1 MAKQVACEAADA
13 PEVQVNGRASQKEAL
28 RHLLAHGE
36 VGELAPPVAEA
47 AVRFCEELVRTGDS
61 RAALELADQLSPHRG
76 ELSPEVDLRLH
87 VARVTALVI
96 AGRYIEALELVR
108 RVFSESQP
116 VLPTCPN
123 LSGRLTVLEGMCLWM
138 LNQAEESLHTLIQLR
153 TQLLQAPDS
162 PLLAFCTNQLSAV
175 YGFIGKPEL
184 AVQMALD
191 AVVSARR
198 TGDKYVVGQ
207 TLTNYSQVQKRAC
220 RWAEAKT
227 AGEEALAIHK
237 EIGARHQ
244 VNHVLRSLTLLRWK
258 RGELELALKMSEQCA
273 AGAKALGNAVLGAF
287 TDLTRALILIHV
299 GRYDEATKI
308 CTSVPGWE
316 VLHGGSKAVLLAAEY
331 VGDIQLERGQ
341 AEAACATFDELHTK
355 TMAVAPTSE
364 IVAELQRRLAE
375 CHYMLGRHETAF
387 TLASS
392 GLAQCRALGD
402 RYEEAATYRILALSA
417 AAIGKPDE
425 AKKWFD
431 EGFAFYED
439 IQTPYE
445 WGKLWMA
452 YGDWLLGP
460 HAGTYADRRGA
471 HEAYLAAQD
480 HFERIGA
487 KAKLAEANERLA
499 RLAPASPS
507 GTGLVKDEVRR
518 TPRSP
523 RRALD
528 LERRSAWAFET
539 FGLVT
544 RSPSMLS
551 LLDDVATLAKSDTPM
566 LVLGESGTGKE
577 LVARGIHALSGRKGT
592 FMAINAGSLPREII
606 ESELFGH
613 VVGSFTGATRDKAG
627 IFEVCNKG
635 TVFLDEIA
643 EMSTELQSRLLRFL
657 ETGESRRVG
666 ANGNIA
672 VDTRIIAATNRD
684 RRDLERGKDFR
695 VDLYYRLAHAVTTL
709 PPLRQ
714 RGDDVRLLVEHFL
727 AEACAAA
734 GRQVE
739 LSPATMQS
747 LIDYPWPGNVRQ
759 LRAVIKRVVL
769 LAKHDRV
776 VTPEQ
781 LELHNAEVPTTLNG
795 ELEVEERRIVQ
806 EALVKAS
813 GSRTEAAKIL
823 GVPRTTL
830 VNKIRR
836 FGL

>member
-1 MAKQVACEAADA
+1 
-13 PEVQVNGRASQKEAL
+13 VNARATRKEAL
-28 RHLLAHGE
+28 ERLLPEDDAGE
-36 VGELAPPVAEA
+36 VAPPVAEA
-47 AVRFCEELVRTGDS
+47 AVRLCEELVRTGDTG
-61 RAALELADQLSPHRG
+61 AALELIDRVSRHRQ
-76 ELSPEVDLRLH
+76 ELSPEACLRLR
-87 VARVTALVI
+87 VAEVMALAI
-96 AGRYIEALELVR
+96 AGRYIEALELAKG
-108 RVFSESQP
+108 VFNDSQTALRSYP
-116 VLPTCPN
+116 DLG
-123 LSGRLTVLEGMCLWM
+123 GRLTVLEGMCLWM
-138 LNQAEESLHTLIQLR
+138 LNQAEDSLRTLTQLR
-153 TQLLQAPDS
+153 AQLLQAPDS

-175 YGFIGKPEL
+175 YGFLGQPEL
-184 AVQMALD
+184 AVQMASD

-198 TGDKYVVGQ
+198 SGDKYVIGQ

-220 RWAEAKT
+220 RWAEASE
-227 AGEEALAIHK
+227 AGEEALAIHT
-237 EIGARHQ
+237 ELGARHQ
-244 VNHVLRSLTLLRWK
+244 VNHVLRSLALLRWK
-258 RGELELALKMSEQCA
+258 RGDLELALRMSEQCA
-273 AGAKALGNAVLGAF
+273 EGAKVLSNTVLASF
-287 TDLTRALILIHV
+287 TDLTRALILIHI
-299 GRYDEATKI
+299 GWYAEAAEV
-308 CTSVPGWE
+308 CSSVPGWE
-316 VLHGGSKAVLLAAEY
+316 VLHGGSKATLLAAEY
-331 VGDIQLERGQ
+331 LGDIHLECGQ
-341 AEAACATFDELHTK
+341 AEAAYLVFEELHTRAL
-355 TMAVAPTSE
+355 AVVPTSE
-364 IVAELQRRLAE
+364 MVAELQRRLAE
-375 CHYMLGRHETAF
+375 CHYLLGRHESAVIIATR
-387 TLASS
+387 
-392 GLAQCRALGD
+392 GLEQCRSTGD

-417 AAIGKPDE
+417 AAVGKPDE
-425 AKKWFD
+425 ARKWFD
-431 EGFAFYED
+431 EGFTYYED

-460 HAGTYADRRGA
+460 HAGIYADRRGA

-487 KAKLAEANERLA
+487 KAKLAEANERLTKLRA
-499 RLAPASPS
+499 GEPVPAAA
-507 GTGLVKDEVRR
+507 GLVKDEPRR
-518 TPRSP
+518 TPSRP

-528 LERRSAWAFET
+528 LERRAAWAFQT
-539 FGLVT
+539 FGLLT
-544 RSPSMLS
+544 GSPSMLA
-551 LLDDVATLAKSDTPM
+551 LLDDVATLARSDTPM

-613 VVGSFTGATRDKAG
+613 VSGAFTGATRDKAG

-672 VDTRIIAATNRD
+672 VDTRIIAATNRE

-695 VDLYYRLAHAVTTL
+695 VDLYYRLAHAVITL

-739 LSPATMQS
+739 LSSAAMQS
-747 LIDYPWPGNVRQ
+747 LVAYAWPGNVRQ

-769 LAKHDRV
+769 LAKDGRA

-781 LELHNAEVPTTLNG
+781 LELHNADVPTTLNG
-795 ELEVEERRIVQ
+795 ELELEERRIVQ
-806 EALVKAS
+806 EALSKAS
-813 GSRTEAAKIL
+813 GSRTEAAKML